1 MWSGR
6 LILRPAVL
14 ALDLVSEYYLA
25 PDWRYRVEKE
35 WYVRDLATSRYAAE
49 WEGKNLGS

>member
-1 MWSGR
+1 MDVDIETSC
-6 LILRPAVL
+6 AC
-14 ALDLVSEYYLA
+14 SEYYLA

-49 WEGKNLGS
+49 WEGKDLGS